1 MGTCIPDFKPRFRTT
16 ISIFGIEIPFFSFFP
31 SIDAVSRLLE
41 HLYECEKYIRL
52 LLFKKLQSW
61 RGWFRYL
68 FFIIEIRFV
77 NTSWKLINNS
87 FSSEILLFIR
97 FDGYHAYTYTFY
109 MIISTITFI
118 VNRRGRDLWVEI
130 KFSFSS
136 SILFTKI
143 IKVESG
149 WLIRRVDGDT
159 YAITLWRG
167 NEW

>member
-1 MGTCIPDFKPRFRTT
+1 M
-16 ISIFGIEIPFFSFFP
+16 
-31 SIDAVSRLLE
+31 
-41 HLYECEKYIRL
+41 
-52 LLFKKLQSW
+52 
-61 RGWFRYL
+61 
-68 FFIIEIRFV
+68 

-97 FDGYHAYTYTFY
+97 FDGYHAYIYTFY

-118 VNRRGRDLWVEI
+118 VNRRGRDLRVKI

-149 WLIRRVDGDT
+149 WLIRRVDT

>member
-1 MGTCIPDFKPRFRTT
+1 MATMCTF
-16 ISIFGIEIPFFSFFP
+16 
-31 SIDAVSRLLE
+31 
-41 HLYECEKYIRL
+41 
-52 LLFKKLQSW
+52 
-61 RGWFRYL
+61 
-68 FFIIEIRFV
+68 
-77 NTSWKLINNS
+77 
-87 FSSEILLFIR
+87 
-97 FDGYHAYTYTFY
+97 YTYTFY

-118 VNRRGRDLWVEI
+118 VNRRGRDLRVKI

-149 WLIRRVDGDT
+149 WLIRRVDGDM

>member
-1 MGTCIPDFKPRFRTT
+1 M
-16 ISIFGIEIPFFSFFP
+16 
-31 SIDAVSRLLE
+31 
-41 HLYECEKYIRL
+41 
-52 LLFKKLQSW
+52 
-61 RGWFRYL
+61 
-68 FFIIEIRFV
+68 

-118 VNRRGRDLWVEI
+118 VNRRGRDLRVEI